1 MTILHRDE
9 ISGAENVFAKT
20 LALDVA
26 KFKGTSLN
34 STGLLVSQIAGA
46 TGPAI
51 DTSIG
56 GANVSLLDT
65 RRDEVRVL
73 AYQHYG
79 QSCGYFPDTIGTSF
93 DKRNIRDGHYPIWG
107 VVHILT
113 RVDAGGLPVN
123 PGANRFINLV
133 LGTDELPGLD
143 PIALEAEAGLIP
155 QCAMNVSRA
164 EEGGPLASLQPQ
176 KPCGCYFE
184 ALTGGT
190 NCQACTMASQCPSD
204 RPKCSYGYCEP

>member
-9 ISGAENVFAKT
+9 NSGAENVFAKT
-20 LALDVA
+20 LALDVS

-34 STGLLVSQIAGA
+34 STGVLVTQVGAA
-46 TGPAI
+46 TGTAI
-51 DTSIG
+51 ESSIG
-56 GANVSLLDT
+56 GANVAVLDQ

-79 QSCGYFPDTIGTSF
+79 QTCGYYPDTSITAF
-93 DKRNIRDGHYPIWG
+93 DKRNIRDGHYPVWG

-113 RVDAGGLPVN
+113 RVDGGLPVN

-155 QCAMNVSRA
+155 QCAMTVARD
-164 EEGGPLASLQPQ
+164 EEGGPLTSVQPQ

-184 ALTGGT
+184 SLTGGT
-190 NCQACTMASQCPSD
+190 NCQDCTMASQCPTD